1 MQEYCALGTKSETT
15 LKEGLKWMAELKL
28 RASELAFARN
38 PHELMRVLECFS
50 LMAVGEMT
58 LHASLSR
65 RASSRALAFTRLDY
79 PDLDPPEWAKFTT
92 IKLVGNEVEYEE
104 LPLNY
109 ALLPP
114 YAATYEE
121 NYRRYCSL
129 GK

>member
-1 MQEYCALGTKSETT
+1 
-15 LKEGLKWMAELKL
+15 MAELKL
-28 RASELAFARN
+28 RASEVSFARN

-50 LMAVGEMT
+50 LIAIGEMT

-65 RASSRALAFTRLDY
+65 RASCRALAFTRLDC

-121 NYRRYCSL
+121 NYRSHCSF